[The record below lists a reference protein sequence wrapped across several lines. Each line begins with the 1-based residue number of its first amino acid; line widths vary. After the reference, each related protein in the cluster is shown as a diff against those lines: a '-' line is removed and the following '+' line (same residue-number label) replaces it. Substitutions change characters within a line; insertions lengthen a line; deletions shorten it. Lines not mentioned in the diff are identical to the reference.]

1 VLSDPE
7 PKRIAPRRADRGF
20 LQLCADRR
28 FHLKV
33 MEAFEELAD
42 LDPTEYWIEAR
53 AGGAPSWADNTKVS
67 RLAYHEGAAHMGWAA
82 HGDQCA
88 GFPGESNAD
97 MRTKLER
104 TVRKRASEFPRASHY
119 GLFAHGD
126 TVEVVARIA
135 PSRKVAARSRR
146 VKIRR

>member
-1 VLSDPE
+1 MLSQPDS
-7 PKRIAPRRADRGF
+7 KRAEPRRADRGF

-33 MEAFEELAD
+33 MEAFETLAD

-53 AGGAPSWADNTKVS
+53 AGGAPSWADNTKVG
-67 RLAYHEGAAHMGWAA
+67 RLAYSEGAAHMGWAA

-88 GFPGESNAD
+88 GFPGESNEE

-104 TVRKRASEFPRASHY
+104 IVRKRSSEFPRAAHY

-126 TVEVVARIA
+126 TVEVVARIE
-135 PSRKVAARSRR
+135 PSSKVAPRGRR

>member
-1 VLSDPE
+1 VLSEPE
-7 PKRIAPRRADRGF
+7 SKRSEPRRADRGF
-20 LQLCADRR
+20 LQLCSDRR

-42 LDPTEYWIEAR
+42 LDPDEYWIEAR
-53 AGGAPSWADNTKVS
+53 PGGAPSWADNTKVA
-67 RLAYHEGAAHMGWAA
+67 RLAYREGGAHMGWAA

-97 MRTKLER
+97 MRAKLER
-104 TVRKRASEFPRASHY
+104 TVRKRASEFPRAAHY

-126 TVEVVARIA
+126 TVEVVARIE
-135 PSRKVAARSRR
+135 PSRKVAPRNRR